1 MLAQLNAILTARAP
15 HRAPARPV
23 TSGGQAIAA
32 PQQRLAFDE
41 PACAPDAVA
50 IGSRRVIL
58 LIFLPFAAGYYLSY
72 LYRTIN
78 ALIAAQLT
86 ASMPLGASD
95 LGLLTAVY
103 FLSFAAV
110 QLPIGIALDR
120 YGPRRVQGVLLFAAA
135 VGAALF
141 GSAHSLPALIA
152 GRALIG
158 FGVAGSL
165 IAGLKALVL
174 WFPKE
179 RLPFFNGCFVM
190 LGALGAVTA
199 TAPAEQLVDTI
210 GWRGLFALLA
220 AATAGCAAAIL
231 VLSPKDARPLPRAQ
245 HGLASLRLI
254 YRDQRFWRL
263 APLSTL
269 CISTAWSLQGLWAA
283 PWLADVE
290 RLEHPAIVR
299 HLLVM
304 ALALCAGAFLFGVA
318 ADRLRRL
325 GVRTEFVLAAVGLAF
340 TAALL
345 ALALHLPLSSYVVWA
360 ILASVGA
367 ATVLS
372 YAILI
377 EYFPSEIAGQA
388 NAALNLFHIGGAFVL
403 QYAIGLIINV
413 WNSTNAHYPPA
424 AYETA
429 IGIILC
435 LQVAA
440 LCWFVGGGR
449 LISYIKLQRS
459 RPSPMRLPKKKWL
472 STKDSRT
479 DFIDAGLLF

>member
-1 MLAQLNAILTARAP
+1 MVVARQL
-15 HRAPARPV
+15 
-23 TSGGQAIAA
+23 
-32 PQQRLAFDE
+32 LAFGE
-41 PACAPDAVA
+41 QAFAPEAGD
-50 IGSRRVIL
+50 IGSRRAIL
-58 LIFLPFAAGYYLSY
+58 LVFLPFAAGYYLSY

-86 ASMPLGASD
+86 ASVPLGAPD
-95 LGLLTAVY
+95 LGLLTAAY

-120 YGPRRVQGVLLFAAA
+120 YGPRRVQGALLLAAT

-141 GSAHSLPALIA
+141 GSAHSLAALVA

-158 FGVAGSL
+158 FGVAGAL
-165 IAGLKALVL
+165 MAGLKALVL

-199 TAPAEQLVDTI
+199 TVPAEQLMSAI

-231 VLSPKDARPLPRAQ
+231 ALSPKDAGSALRAH
-245 HGLASLRLI
+245 HGLATLRLI
-254 YRDQRFWRL
+254 YGDRRFWRL

-269 CISTAWSLQGLWAA
+269 CIGTAWSLQGLWAA

-290 RLEHPAIVR
+290 RLERAAIVR

-318 ADRLRRL
+318 TDRLRRL
-325 GVRTEFVLAAVGLAF
+325 GVRTEVVFAAVGLAF
-340 TAALL
+340 ATALL
-345 ALALHLPLSSYVVWA
+345 ALVLRLPVSSYLVWA
-360 ILASVGA
+360 VLASVGA

-372 YAILI
+372 YAILN
-377 EYFPSEIAGQA
+377 EYFPAEIAGQA
-388 NAALNLFHIGGAFVL
+388 NGALNLFHIGGSFLL
-403 QYAIGLIINV
+403 QYAIGLVVGV
-413 WNSTNAHYPPA
+413 WSPTKAHYPSA

-429 IGIILC
+429 IAIVLC
-435 LQVAA
+435 LQIGA
-440 LCWFVGGGR
+440 LAWFVGADR
-449 LISYIKLQRS
+449 FTSYI
-459 RPSPMRLPKKKWL
+459 RLPRSKSLSARNGSRRAGAGSLSSGSPIHASRRRNWS
-472 STKDSRT
+472 STKDSST
-479 DFIDAGLLF
+479 DSIDAGLLF

>member
-1 MLAQLNAILTARAP
+1 MA
-15 HRAPARPV
+15 V
-23 TSGGQAIAA
+23 S
-32 PQQRLAFDE
+32 QQRLAFDE
-41 PACAPDAVA
+41 PTCAPDAAV
-50 IGSRRVIL
+50 IGSTRAIL
-58 LIFLPFAAGYYLSY
+58 LVFLPFAAGYYFSY

-78 ALIAAQLT
+78 ALLAAQLS

-103 FLSFAAV
+103 FLAFAAV
-110 QLPIGIALDR
+110 QLPIGVALDR
-120 YGPRRVQGVLLFAAA
+120 YGPRRVQAALLLVAA

-141 GSAHSLPALIA
+141 GSAHSLAALIL

-158 FGVAGSL
+158 FGVAGAL

-179 RLPFFNGCFVM
+179 RLPFFNGCFVT

-199 TAPAEQLVDTI
+199 TAPAEQLVDAI

-231 VLSPKDARPLPRAQ
+231 VLSPKDARSSLRAH
-245 HGLASLRLI
+245 HGLATLRLI
-254 YRDQRFWRL
+254 YGDQRFWRL

-269 CISTAWSLQGLWAA
+269 CIGTAWSLQGLWAA

-290 RLEHPAIVR
+290 LLDRPAIVR

-318 ADRLRRL
+318 ADRLRRF
-325 GVRTEFVLAAVGLAF
+325 GVRTEVVLAAVGLAF

-345 ALALHLPLSSYVVWA
+345 ALALRLPVSSYLVWA
-360 ILASVGA
+360 VLASVGA

-377 EYFPSEIAGQA
+377 EYFPTEIAGQA

-403 QYAIGLIINV
+403 QYAIGLIVGV
-413 WNSTNAHYPPA
+413 WSSTNSHYPSV

-429 IGIILC
+429 IAIVLC
-435 LQVAA
+435 LQIGA
-440 LCWFVGGGR
+440 LAWFVGADR
-449 LISYIKLQRS
+449 LTSYIRLPRSKSLSARNGSQRVS
-459 RPSPMRLPKKKWL
+459 ADSLSSGSPMHSGRRTDWL
-472 STKDSRT
+472 STKNSST